1 MLCSYFIVQCIENVS
16 FFPLCYN
23 TDIGSRL
30 HQRRHCPRD
39 SDVVVLFVVGG
50 FTPQEVQEVYA
61 IAERS
66 PAGRPRL
73 LLGGTGI
80 CKPSD
85 IYDEVFDGLE

>member
-1 MLCSYFIVQCIENVS
+1 MFLFYIVECFS
-16 FFPLCYN
+16 LPCYN

-39 SDVVVLFVVGG
+39 SDVVVLFIIGG
-50 FTPQEVQEVYA
+50 FTPQEVQEVHA

-66 PAGRPRL
+66 PVGSPRL

-85 IYDEVFDGLE
+85 VYYEVFAGLE